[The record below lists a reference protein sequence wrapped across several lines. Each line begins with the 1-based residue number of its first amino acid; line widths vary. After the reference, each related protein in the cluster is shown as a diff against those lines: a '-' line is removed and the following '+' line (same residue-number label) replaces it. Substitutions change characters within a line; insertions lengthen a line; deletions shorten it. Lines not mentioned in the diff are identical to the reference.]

1 MFLLVCAASC
11 ASPWCALQSGGTC
24 TKELEKHL
32 FLRQSERWGL
42 TARKGMMR
50 LLVTVSLRGTTPYA
64 EVNKVPTHEN
74 LGLEGQEVPWLP
86 RIWLKLAPRAK

>member
-1 MFLLVCAASC
+1 M
-11 ASPWCALQSGGTC
+11 
-24 TKELEKHL
+24 
-32 FLRQSERWGL
+32 
-42 TARKGMMR
+42 ARKGMMR